1 VKNITRGEILSM
13 HRMQA
18 GLSGVMPEN
27 TGGFGDI
34 EKIMKVWCELE
45 LEPLQQA
52 FLQLNEYLGPNAVR
66 FRTPDWK
73 KDGVVE

>member
-1 VKNITRGEILSM
+1 
-13 HRMQA
+13 
-18 GLSGVMPEN
+18 
-27 TGGFGDI
+27 
-34 EKIMKVWCELE
+34 MKVWCELE